1 MQNRDPHKMVVFDLD
16 NTLLQAKFIDVC
28 AEKYNFRQALAL
40 IRQLDSDSVSLT
52 RRMASFLKDRK
63 KTELTRVAENIP
75 LVSDTVD
82 VVNELRKRNYLVGII
97 TDSYQFVSQMVAERI
112 GADFELSNEL
122 VFIAGSSTGEVLV
135 PSFFHYSNESTCK
148 HQVCKTNALRY
159 ICRQHAVKLE
169 DCVAVGFDESNAC
182 MIQHAG
188 TGVSF
193 CTTGEL
199 IRKVADKH
207 IGERSFSELL
217 NYAV

>member
-40 IRQLDSDSVSLT
+40 VRQLDYDAVSLT
-52 RRMASFLKDRK
+52 RRMASFLRDRRK
-63 KTELTRVAENIP
+63 KELTEIAENIP
-75 LVSDTVD
+75 LVFDTVE
-82 VVNELRKRNYLVGII
+82 VVNELKNRNYKIGII
-97 TDSYQFVSQMVAERI
+97 TDSYQFVSQMVARKI

-122 VFIAGSSTGEVLV
+122 VFIAGSTTGEVLV

-148 HQVCKTNALRY
+148 HQVCKTNALRH
-159 ICRQHAVKLE
+159 ICKKYKVNFE
-169 DCVAVGFDESNAC
+169 DCIAVGVDESSAC
-182 MIQHAG
+182 MIEHAG

>member
-1 MQNRDPHKMVVFDLD
+1 MQNREPHKMVVFDLD
-16 NTLLQAKFIDVC
+16 NTLLQAKFIDAC

-40 IRQLDSDSVSLT
+40 LRQLDFDAVSLT
-52 RRMASFLKDRK
+52 RRMASFLRDRRK
-63 KTELTRVAENIP
+63 KELSEIAENIP
-75 LVSDTVD
+75 LVFDTVE
-82 VVNELRKRNYLVGII
+82 VVNELKNRNYKIGII
-97 TDSYQFVSQMVAERI
+97 TDSYQFVSQMVARKI
-112 GADFELSNEL
+112 GSDFELSNEL

-148 HQVCKTNALRY
+148 HQVCKTNALRH
-159 ICRQHAVKLE
+159 ICKQYKVTFE
-169 DCVAVGFDESNAC
+169 DCIAVGVDESNAC
-182 MIQHAG
+182 MIEHAG

-207 IGERSFSELL
+207 IGKRSFSELL